1 MHKIRREL
9 GLSLQEIEERAARL
23 GVRIPLAA
31 RMQIERGDLDP
42 AVRCWLALLHVDNVE
57 VLADAMEL
65 GGLAGGGTPP
75 GDLEELTE
83 RGTQAWKSGDI
94 REALRHALAVREH
107 PAEDARSQLL
117 KQGALICF
125 ATYARNLGKFRLA
138 QCMVHELLLQPLSRR
153 ELTETLVLAAS
164 IWSGLG
170 SSEAA
175 LAMVERAAKRV
186 EPHDLQRVAYV
197 EHQWAKLL
205 LRSGEPKEAEHHL
218 DRAVALYRQV
228 SDPYNEARA
237 LQLRTDV
244 LEALGRAEAA
254 LACAHEIVERARKL
268 DYGCLLSTA
277 LLELGRLLLAR
288 SRNEEAV
295 EFLRQGLAAATVLGD
310 RRVQLYAHARL
321 WRAYRSLGQP
331 QAAAQSLRRAAE
343 LVDRADESSP
353 ELDEVRRAV
362 TPVRRRARTPR
373 RQARESV
380 N

>member
-1 MHKIRREL
+1 M
-9 GLSLQEIEERAARL
+9 QEVEARAARL
-23 GVRIPLAA
+23 GVRLPPATL
-31 RMQIERGDLDP
+31 MQIERGDLDP
-42 AVRCWLALLHVDNVE
+42 AARCWLALLHVDNVE

-65 GGLAGGGTPP
+65 GGLAGGGTPT

-107 PAEDARSQLL
+107 PAQDARSRLL

-138 QCMVHELLLQPLSRR
+138 QRMVEELLLQPLSRR

-170 SSEAA
+170 STEAA

-186 EPHDLQRVAYV
+186 DRRDQQRVAYV

-205 LRSGEPKEAEHHL
+205 LRSGEPKEAELHL
-218 DRAVALYRQV
+218 DRAIALYQEV
-228 SDPYNEARA
+228 GDPYNEVRA

-244 LEALGRAEAA
+244 LESLGFSEAA
-254 LACAHEIVERARKL
+254 LAWARHVVERARKL
-268 DYGCLLSTA
+268 EYGCLLSTA
-277 LLELGRLLLAR
+277 LLDLGRLLLAR
-288 SRNEEAV
+288 NRNEDAV
-295 EFLRQGLAAATVLGD
+295 EFLQQGLATANVLGD

-321 WRAYRSLGQP
+321 WRAYRALGEPQP
-331 QAAAQSLRRAAE
+331 AAQALRRAAE
-343 LVDRADESSP
+343 LVDRADETSP
-353 ELDEVRRAV
+353 ELDEVRRAMA
-362 TPVRRRARTPR
+362 PVRQRPRVPR
-373 RQARESV
+373 RGASESV